1 MREDIKK
8 YSDNAYAFVGEISE
22 GIGSRLPGS
31 DEEKQ
36 LAGIMA
42 DKLSEIGVAPKTEKF
57 IVAPRASIG
66 GIPYIG
72 WAGLVACLLLFFEQT
87 SFLAF
92 AICMACWVFLAVQV
106 VFYKGWFDFMFH
118 QEISRNVYGEILP
131 ADGKYDYTVM
141 LSAHMDTSWNW
152 KHSAKNPKTMVIKMV
167 YGVVSMLFL
176 TAASLAVF
184 IIWVKTMNGDYI
196 FPTDIANNAN
206 FIIAMKVMPVFCAP
220 GCYFVTMWCAKNK
233 SVASPGAMD
242 NMTGIA
248 INYEVM
254 RYFTENPDKVP
265 ANCRII
271 DMNFGSEEAGLKG
284 STAFIAAHKED
295 GTLDNMYN
303 INVDSI
309 ADKDYFQVINGDAWQ
324 FTKFDKGLEDMML
337 DAMKEA
343 GIEKPRCIKNPV
355 GGCDSTPLIRAGVR
369 TITFAAQNP
378 IATEY
383 YHTYKDVAARF
394 DADTVNTGMEVVL
407 KTIDKIAESRK

>member
-1 MREDIKK
+1 
-8 YSDNAYAFVGEISE
+8 
-22 GIGSRLPGS
+22 
-31 DEEKQ
+31 
-36 LAGIMA
+36 
-42 DKLSEIGVAPKTEKF
+42 
-57 IVAPRASIG
+57 
-66 GIPYIG
+66 
-72 WAGLVACLLLFFEQT
+72 
-87 SFLAF
+87 
-92 AICMACWVFLAVQV
+92 
-106 VFYKGWFDFMFH
+106 
-118 QEISRNVYGEILP
+118 
-131 ADGKYDYTVM
+131 M